1 MSESPQ
7 ASRGQLCKALVAEVV
22 SIKLKCLPLL
32 LQANMTDT
40 DTTQRGTCWSFTIN
54 NPTPDDVRCELPG
67 WKLEGQ
73 YERAPTTGTL
83 HFQAMLKTPQVRWS
97 QVQKAFPVVL
107 LELARDPV
115 ALKKYV
121 HKEATRHAEF
131 EGSSA
136 LSIFESQDLICSHWV
151 ESDFRTYWPEKP
163 EIEWNEKDYTAREDA
178 VLRYVD
184 KLVSDQIKTGKTGL
198 NIPG

>member
-1 MSESPQ
+1 MSINRAVRITLDKVLAAVPGETAGGNSMSESPQ

-97 QVQKAFPVVL
+97 QVQKHSPLCQVRACSRPCCFKKICSQRGH
-107 LELARDPV
+107 EARRV
-115 ALKKYV
+115 
-121 HKEATRHAEF
+121 R
-131 EGSSA
+131 G
-136 LSIFESQDLICSHWV
+136 LIC
-151 ESDFRTYWPEKP
+151 
-163 EIEWNEKDYTAREDA
+163 
-178 VLRYVD
+178 
-184 KLVSDQIKTGKTGL
+184 IKY
-198 NIPG
+198 I